1 MTTRERPAAGTGRA
15 PVWRAIGASAVVVAV
30 IASLAGCGS
39 SATTPFASGP
49 VGSGAAPVA
58 TPVPA
63 ATHAAYADTL
73 RIGAPFGWQ
82 LGGTT
87 NTPYSFIYRGL
98 YLGGIPPSLSFQS
111 VVYSG
116 LYRYDPRFG
125 VLPDLAD
132 GPCTAQA
139 DPKVIRCR
147 LIATTF
153 QDETAVTADDV
164 AYSYR
169 LFQRIPVY
177 SLPPGNLADVTIVDP
192 RSVDFALSSVDP
204 TFLTIILPTLPIVPR
219 HVVEAASA
227 DFAARARGLTAAG
240 LSELAATIDG
250 ETGRDPPVCTP
261 RLDEV
266 DALLAKLGAQLYRED
281 FPGPNGQF
289 DPCRYMAH
297 ASAEISIVAAA
308 LGATGLDAVAKAFV
322 FFAAYRP
329 PVGAGPYRLVS
340 QTADRVHLEA
350 WPGYHGGVAATQYL
364 DFVTTTAD
372 GSGLES
378 GSLDIFQDGPVP
390 PTSSRVRVA
399 TVPTTGFSTLFI
411 NVRTGRLFADLA
423 LRRALQLCIDLARDV
438 DAATG
443 GAETPIYSPVLPGS
457 WADNPDLPK
466 PARDVAAAKQLLE
479 GAGWQLGADGI
490 YARGEARLAAEILV
504 RGDIDYRTKMA
515 DLIAYQ
521 AGECGMDLRT
531 RPMTFDDIITML
543 DNFPHDIPGTTTP
556 FDLYIGGWTS
566 APDPAYP
573 LSLFDSSNASDAAHP
588 NYPNL
593 GGFSDPAFDR
603 LLAAGFAS
611 YDQAERTGIY
621 RQAQEEL
628 AAQVPAIFLW
638 ALFSQDD
645 LRSAVATATGP
656 LDLTATNWT
665 WQPERMV
672 VVASGQ

>member
-1 MTTRERPAAGTGRA
+1 VSGHARRADWAGPGSA
-15 PVWRAIGASAVVVAV
+15 WRTVGGVAV
-30 IASLAGCGS
+30 AAVLAAPLLAGCGGQS
-39 SATTPFASGP
+39 SAPP
-49 VGSGAAPVA
+49 GAASPGTSA
-58 TPVPA
+58 APASAAPTPTPV
-63 ATHAAYADTL
+63 AYADTL

-111 VVYSG
+111 VVYSS

-192 RSVDFALSSVDP
+192 QSVDFALSSVDP

-219 HVVEAASA
+219 HVVEAAYA

-423 LRRALQLCIDLARDV
+423 LRRALQLCIDLPRDV
-438 DAATG
+438 DASTDG
-443 GAETPIYSPVLPGS
+443 RFMPIYSPVLPGS
-457 WADNPDLPK
+457 WADDPAIPK
-466 PARDVAAAKQLLE
+466 TSRDIAAGKQLIE

-490 YARGEARLAAEILV
+490 YARGEVRLAAEILV
-504 RGDIDYRTKMA
+504 RGDVRYRTKMA

-521 AGECGMDLRT
+521 AGECGLDLRT
-531 RPMTFDDIITML
+531 RPTTFDDIITML
-543 DNFPHDIPGTTTP
+543 DNYPHDIPSTTTP
-556 FDLYIGGWTS
+556 FDLYVGGWSS

-573 LSLFDSSNASDAAHP
+573 LSLFDSSNASDATHP

-603 LLAAGFAS
+603 LLAAGLAS

-638 ALFSQDD
+638 DILSQDD
-645 LRSAVATATGP
+645 VRPAVATTTGP

-672 VVASGQ
+672 VVAP